1 MKQYDIAK
9 ENELLRKLVLLCIR
23 RSMRPSM
30 AENRQMYLILEEL
43 YLMTEKDEYKL

>member
-9 ENELLRKLVLLCIR
+9 ENELLRKLLMLCIR

-43 YLMTEKDEYKL
+43 YLITEKDDYKL

>member
-23 RSMRPSM
+23 RSMRPSVD
-30 AENRQMYLILEEL
+30 ENKQMYIILEQL
-43 YLMTEKDEYKL
+43 YLMTEKDDYKL

>member
-1 MKQYDIAK
+1 MKQYDVAK

-30 AENRQMYLILEEL
+30 HENKQMYLILEEL
-43 YLMTEKDEYKL
+43 YLLTGKDDYKL

>member
-23 RSMRPSM
+23 RSMRPSLQ
-30 AENRQMYLILEEL
+30 ENSEMWLILEQL
-43 YLMTEKDEYKL
+43 YLMTEKEDYKL

>member
-1 MKQYDIAK
+1 MKQYDVTK

-30 AENRQMYLILEEL
+30 AENRQMFLIFEEL
-43 YLMTEKDEYKL
+43 YLLTEKDEYKL

>member
-30 AENRQMYLILEEL
+30 DENKQMYLILEQL
-43 YLMTEKDEYKL
+43 YLMTEKEDYKL

>member
-1 MKQYDIAK
+1 MKKYDVTK
-9 ENELLRKLVLLCIR
+9 ENELLRKLVLLCIK

-30 AENRQMYLILEEL
+30 AENREMYLILEEL